1 MKFHTNALL
10 KTAAI
15 LSLTASFAFAYPDA
29 GTMAVNGPSDF
40 VGSFTISNG
49 AQSFSGYGG
58 GYLGTVTDTVT
69 NRSATQ
75 LLFCDDFS
83 NDISIP
89 SGQIAVNISQLTTGS
104 DISKT
109 RFGSVSV
116 ANFQTVNLSLTN
128 TQASALTVSTENA
141 LNGATAL
148 QRYQMAAYLVTLYS
162 FLGDHP
168 AANSFH
174 SDSVS
179 RGIQDAIW
187 TLLDAKGE
195 TFTPPSESL
204 QAGQTG
210 DVTTYLTAA
219 ANWLS
224 SGDKSFLSQFS
235 VITDASMH
243 SLNSGVQEL
252 LLYTSVP
259 EPGYGAL
266 LGLALLGLGWTARRH
281 RRA

>member
-1 MKFHTNALL
+1 MNSFPNTLL
-10 KTAAI
+10 KSAAV

-29 GTMAVNGPSDF
+29 GTMTVSGPSDF
-40 VGSFTISNG
+40 VGTFTISNG
-49 AQSFSGYGG
+49 LQNVSGYGG

-69 NRSATQ
+69 NRRTTQ

-83 NDISIP
+83 NDITIP
-89 SGQIAVNISQLTTGS
+89 SGQLGVNLSQLTSGS
-104 DISKT
+104 DITHT
-109 RFGSVSV
+109 RFGNV
-116 ANFQTVNLSLTN
+116 AVTDFRTINTPLTA
-128 TQASALTVSTENA
+128 TQASALSTNTENA
-141 LNGATAL
+141 LNGATPL

-168 AANSFH
+168 AANSYH

-187 TLLDAKGE
+187 TLLDARGE

-219 ANWLS
+219 ANWLQ
-224 SGDKSFLSQFS
+224 SGDRSFLSQFS
-235 VITDASMH
+235 IVTDASIH

-252 LLYTSVP
+252 LLYTPVP

-281 RRA
+281 CRA

>member
-1 MKFHTNALL
+1 MNFFTKTLL
-10 KTAAI
+10 KSAAV

-29 GTMAVNGPSDF
+29 GTMVVNGPSDF
-40 VGSFTISNG
+40 VGSFKISNG
-49 AQSFSGYGG
+49 TQTFSGYGG

-69 NRSATQ
+69 NRSTTQ

-89 SGQIAVNISQLTTGS
+89 SGQIAVNISQLTSGS

-109 RFGSVSV
+109 RFGSVTV
-116 ANFQTVNLSLTN
+116 ANFQTVNTPLTA
-128 TQASALTVSTENA
+128 TQASALSTNTENA

-168 AANSFH
+168 ATNSYH

-224 SGDKSFLSQFS
+224 SGDRSFLSQFS

-252 LLYTSVP
+252 LLYTPVP

-266 LGLALLGLGWTARRH
+266 LVLALLGLGWTARRH
-281 RRA
+281 CRA

>member
-1 MKFHTNALL
+1 MNLFKSALL
-10 KTAAI
+10 KSVAA
-15 LSLTASFAFAYPDA
+15 LSLTSSFAFAYPDA
-29 GTMAVNGPSDF
+29 GTVLVSGPSDF
-40 VGSFTISNG
+40 VGSFTINNG

-58 GYLGTVTDTVT
+58 GYLGTVTDSVT
-69 NRSATQ
+69 NQSTTR

-89 SGQIAVNISQLTTGS
+89 SSLISIYITQLTSGS
-104 DISKT
+104 DITKT
-109 RFGSVSV
+109 RFGSVS
-116 ANFQTVNLSLTN
+116 AGGFQSIDVSLTN
-128 TQASALTVSTENA
+128 SQASSLSTNTENR

-148 QRYQMAAYLVTLYS
+148 QRYQMAAYLMSQYA

-168 AANSFH
+168 ASNSFY
-174 SDSVS
+174 SDSVY

-187 TLLDAKGE
+187 TLLDANGE
-195 TFTPPSESL
+195 TFTPPSESV

-210 DVTTYLTAA
+210 DITTYLTAA
-219 ANWLS
+219 ANWLQ
-224 SGDKSFLSQFS
+224 SGDRTFLSRFS

-243 SLNSGVQEL
+243 SLNSGVQEV
-252 LLYTSVP
+252 LLYTPVP

>member
-1 MKFHTNALL
+1 MNLFTNTLF
-10 KTAAI
+10 KSAAV

-29 GTMAVNGPSDF
+29 GTMTVNGPSDF

-69 NRSATQ
+69 NRSTTQ

-89 SGQIAVNISQLTTGS
+89 SGQLAVNISQLTSGS
-104 DISKT
+104 DVTKT
-109 RFGSVSV
+109 RFGNV
-116 ANFQTVNLSLTN
+116 AVGNFQAINVSLTN
-128 TQASALTVSTENA
+128 TQATALTASTENA

-168 AANSFH
+168 ASNSVH
-174 SDSVS
+174 SDNVS

-187 TLLDAKGE
+187 TLLNAKGE
-195 TFTPPSESL
+195 IYTPPLEAL

-219 ANWLS
+219 ANWLA
-224 SGDKSFLSQFS
+224 SGDRSFLSQFS
-235 VITDASMH
+235 IVTDASMH

-252 LLYTSVP
+252 LLYTPVP

-266 LGLALLGLGWTARRH
+266 LGFALLGLGWTVRRH